1 MKREELIID
10 YMLYE
15 DGIRYLGTTQVTLP
29 NIAYKT
35 AEMTGA
41 GVAGT
46 VETIVLGH
54 INAMSMTI
62 NTRTLNKEAIKLSE
76 PRKHTIDL
84 RAVPQE
90 NDTSSGTMKTK
101 TVKNTLVITPK
112 TLTGGNYQPASQT
125 DTNVEFAVSY
135 WKQTI
140 DGEKVIEID
149 PLNYICYINGVDYLA
164 DVRKALGY

>member
-10 YMLYE
+10 YAVYE
-15 DGIRYLGTTQVTLP
+15 NGVRYLGTTQVTLP
-29 NIAYKT
+29 NLAFKT
-35 AEMTGA
+35 AEMNGA

-46 VETIVLGH
+46 VETVVLGH
-54 INAMSMTI
+54 LEAMSMTI
-62 NTRTLNKEAIKLSE
+62 NFRTLNREATSLTA

-90 NDTSSGTMKTK
+90 NDTSNGNMNTK
-101 TVKNTLVITPK
+101 KIKNTMVIMPK
-112 TLTGGNYQPASQT
+112 TLTGGTYQPASQM

-140 DGEKVIEID
+140 DGVTTIEID
-149 PLNYICYINGVDYLA
+149 PLNYICYIDGVDYLA
-164 DVRKALGY
+164 DVRTALGY